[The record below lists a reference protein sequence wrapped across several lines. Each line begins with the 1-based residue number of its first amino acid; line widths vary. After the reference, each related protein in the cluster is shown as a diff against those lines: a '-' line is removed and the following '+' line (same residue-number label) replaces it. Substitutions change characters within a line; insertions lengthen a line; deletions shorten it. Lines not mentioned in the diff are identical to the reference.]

1 MLDKAVQIRVFGHVQ
16 GVGFRY
22 FTQQQALQL
31 GLQGRARNL
40 PDGSVEVL
48 AWGKEL
54 QLEKLIAWLHQGP
67 RTAVVE
73 RLVVTP
79 LDPDELPGGEHGRGF
94 SAY

>member
-40 PDGSVEVL
+40 PDGSVDIL
-48 AWGKEL
+48 AWGDEL

-67 RTAVVE
+67 RTAAVE
-73 RLVVTP
+73 RLVVTQ
-79 LDPDELPGGEHGRGF
+79 LDINELLRGEHARGF